1 MNELDTYTVLS
12 SFLFLK
18 KINIVFLLIKR
29 NIFIY
34 ILYYSDNL

>member
-12 SFLFLK
+12 SFLFFK
-18 KINIVFLLIKR
+18 KINIVFLLTKR

-34 ILYYSDNL
+34 ILYDSDNL